1 VRADANAPPIREKNA
16 TARKAPVAEE
26 RPNPIVARSAK
37 IDEDV
42 DIARKGG
49 SLFPD

>member
-1 VRADANAPPIREKNA
+1 VRANANAPPIREKK
-16 TARKAPVAEE
+16 TLAREASVAEE
-26 RPNPIVARSAK
+26 RPNPIVARSTK

-42 DIARKGG
+42 DTARRGG